1 MRLLSD
7 YFQLQTRQTTVRTEF
22 RAGFTTFLTM
32 SYILLVNPQILAA
45 AGMPLEAV
53 TVVTALAAAL
63 ATMLMGFWANYPF
76 ALAPGMGLNAYFTYA
91 VVVGMGVD
99 WQVALGAV
107 FIEGII
113 AIIISVTGI
122 RTILVHAIPS
132 GVKIATI
139 AGIGMFLAL
148 IGLENAG
155 LVVGDEATLV
165 RLGDLGNPSTLI
177 ALAGVF
183 IIAALMARGMQAAI
197 SIGIL
202 VGAVLLWALGLAA
215 PPTALLA
222 WPSLPETLGMLQIPP
237 PSWELVGIVLAF
249 LFADFFDTA
258 GTLLGVGRAGG
269 FSDSQGNIPRATEA
283 FTADAIATTVGA
295 VLGTSPVTTYVESA
309 SGVEAGGRTGLTAV
323 FTALLFLLAVFFFPL
338 LGAIPLVASAPALVV
353 VGLAMLRGL
362 ADLDWQD
369 PLMALPAAMTVVV
382 MPFTY
387 SIANGIAAG
396 IFTYLTIA
404 LATGKAK
411 TIHPLLFGLAA
422 FLFVYYW
429 LVL

>member
-1 MRLLSD
+1 MRFLSD
-7 YFQLQTRQTTVRTEF
+7 YFQLQSQQTTVKGEF
-22 RAGFTTFLTM
+22 RAGLTTFLTM

-45 AGMPLEAV
+45 AGMPLESV

-63 ATMLMGFWANYPF
+63 ATFLMGFWANYPF

-165 RLGDLGNPSTLI
+165 RLGDVGQPSTLI
-177 ALAGVF
+177 ALLGIFV
-183 IIAALMARGMQAAI
+183 IAALLARGLPAAI

-202 VGAVLLWALGLAA
+202 AGAILLWLLGLAS
-215 PPTALLA
+215 PPGALIA
-222 WPSLPETLGMLQIPP
+222 WPTVPETLGMLQIPT

-269 FSDSQGNIPRATEA
+269 FSDSEGNIPRATEA

-323 FTALLFLLAVFFFPL
+323 FTALLFLAAIFLSPL

-353 VGLAMLRGL
+353 VGLAMIRGL

-369 PLMALPAAMTVVV
+369 PLVALPAAMTVVV

-396 IFTYLTIA
+396 IFAYLAIA
-404 LATGKAK
+404 LATGKAR
-411 TIHPLLFGLAA
+411 TIHPLLYGLAG
-422 FLFVYYW
+422 FLFIYYW
-429 LVL
+429 LVF

>member
-183 IIAALMARGMQAAI
+183 IIAALMAR
-197 SIGIL
+197 
-202 VGAVLLWALGLAA
+202 
-215 PPTALLA
+215 
-222 WPSLPETLGMLQIPP
+222 
-237 PSWELVGIVLAF
+237 
-249 LFADFFDTA
+249 
-258 GTLLGVGRAGG
+258 
-269 FSDSQGNIPRATEA
+269 
-283 FTADAIATTVGA
+283 
-295 VLGTSPVTTYVESA
+295 
-309 SGVEAGGRTGLTAV
+309 
-323 FTALLFLLAVFFFPL
+323 
-338 LGAIPLVASAPALVV
+338 
-353 VGLAMLRGL
+353 
-362 ADLDWQD
+362 
-369 PLMALPAAMTVVV
+369 
-382 MPFTY
+382 
-387 SIANGIAAG
+387 
-396 IFTYLTIA
+396 
-404 LATGKAK
+404 
-411 TIHPLLFGLAA
+411 
-422 FLFVYYW
+422 
-429 LVL
+429 